1 MKVKKG
7 LLLLIFR
14 ISIYYHPHS
23 FFSVSLVFLGT
34 NLALKVRT
42 SNSAIEA
49 NTTNVSFFF
58 KFILTIRKLIFV
70 GGWAIFLTKTVSFNS
85 IAIENCRKKG
95 IILLFRF
102 GFSIT
107 PSCCSWMYVPRC
119 RLLFV
124 SLMTRLKK
132 SRKRHHRMTIQT
144 RS

>member
-23 FFSVSLVFLGT
+23 RC
-34 NLALKVRT
+34 VRVLRQSRLT
-42 SNSAIEA
+42 LL
-49 NTTNVSFFF
+49 TCFFFF

-85 IAIENCRKKG
+85 IAIENYRKKG